1 VHAYARSDV
10 RRARARAP
18 RRRRRRCVFW
28 VFSPPYLS
36 DSSPFYAM
44 GAFLDKPNVE
54 KTTSAETNGNL
65 LAGVSAM
72 QGARRELGGRGSPAR
87 HALLP
92 TAHALPATP
101 FALAGWRVDMEVRFG
116 GSPHRAARCGA
127 ALPHRAPRAL
137 RATQRSA
144 APLRGLFPSV
154 PACYPQDAHTIAL
167 GLPGAADVSFF
178 AVYDGHGG
186 ALVSSL
192 ASQQVRS
199 LPHTFCSRGFCLSKG
214 GAVPPVLVARRRGP

>member
-1 VHAYARSDV
+1 M
-10 RRARARAP
+10 RRASCARAR
-18 RRRRRRCVFW
+18 RRG
-28 VFSPPYLS
+28 VFSS
-36 DSSPFYAM
+36 VQCDSSPFYAM

-72 QGARRELGGRGSPAR
+72 QGERRELGGRGSPAR

-137 RATQRSA
+137 RNAPPLLSA
-144 APLRGLFPSV
+144 AFFPPSPSAATRRTRTRLRWGCRAPPTCPFLPCTTGTAARWCRRWRRSRCALFRTPFV
-154 PACYPQDAHTIAL
+154 L
-167 GLPGAADVSFF
+167 GDSA
-178 AVYDGHGG
+178 
-186 ALVSSL
+186 
-192 ASQQVRS
+192 
-199 LPHTFCSRGFCLSKG
+199 
-214 GAVPPVLVARRRGP
+214 